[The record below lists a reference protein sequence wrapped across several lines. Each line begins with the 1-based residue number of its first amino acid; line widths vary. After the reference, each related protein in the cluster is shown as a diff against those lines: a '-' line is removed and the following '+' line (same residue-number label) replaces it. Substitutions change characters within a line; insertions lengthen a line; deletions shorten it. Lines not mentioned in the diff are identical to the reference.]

1 MSPPLTPVPA
11 TLPGVVRRCTPLVSA
26 RLHDVRAV
34 ALSAPGADG
43 YVQTDSGDRRLAL
56 WCIDLT
62 DATGRAHGA
71 GALLGLPAAL
81 WVHAGGGSS
90 RWDAVAY
97 VGAYMTHAA
106 FGSVGNA
113 LREMRLRAPDPQDIP
128 TLDGLDPNDPTLLPD
143 GSRWVDAEALARVL
157 VHVLGGAS

>member
-1 MSPPLTPVPA
+1 M
-11 TLPGVVRRCTPLVSA
+11 
-26 RLHDVRAV
+26 
-34 ALSAPGADG
+34 
-43 YVQTDSGDRRLAL
+43 
-56 WCIDLT
+56 
-62 DATGRAHGA
+62 
-71 GALLGLPAAL
+71 
-81 WVHAGGGSS
+81 
-90 RWDAVAY
+90 AY

-157 VHVLGGAS
+157 LHVLAAGGAQ